1 MFDAHPPFQID
12 GNFGATAGIAEML
25 LQSHDGFV
33 HLLPALPTKWKQ
45 GNVTGLKARGDFQID
60 ITWKSNSIKEAK
72 IVANKGGVLPIR
84 SSVAL
89 DVKGGQLMREKRS
102 NDLMS
107 PMNSGPFLDHKKTLL
122 PQIEVPDFYEYF
134 IATEKGDTITL
145 IAK

>member
-25 LQSHDGFV
+25 LQTHDGFV

-45 GNVTGLKARGDFQID
+45 GTATGLKARGDFEVG

-72 IVANKGGVLPIR
+72 IVANKSGVLPIR

-89 DVKGGQLMREKRS
+89 DIKGGHMMKEKTP
-102 NDLMS
+102 NDLLC
-107 PMNSGPFLDHKKTLL
+107 PMDVGPFLDHKKTQL
-122 PQIEVPDFYEYF
+122 PQIDVPVFYEYF
-134 IATEKGDTITL
+134 IETEKGDTITL